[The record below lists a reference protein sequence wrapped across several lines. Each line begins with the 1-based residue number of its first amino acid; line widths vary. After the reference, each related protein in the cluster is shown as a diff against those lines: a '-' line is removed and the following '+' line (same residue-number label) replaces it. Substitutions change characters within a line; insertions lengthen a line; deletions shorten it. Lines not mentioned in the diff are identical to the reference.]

1 MLMRYAQKKERN
13 IFYVLYGDIK
23 IFYLRINNIMKYI
36 YNCYLMLFHNII
48 NTFIV
53 FPKYY
58 IYL

>member
-1 MLMRYAQKKERN
+1 MRYAQEKERN

-23 IFYLRINNIMKYI
+23 IFYLRINNITKYI
-36 YNCYLMLFHNII
+36 YNCCLMLLYNII

-53 FPKYY
+53 FPKCY